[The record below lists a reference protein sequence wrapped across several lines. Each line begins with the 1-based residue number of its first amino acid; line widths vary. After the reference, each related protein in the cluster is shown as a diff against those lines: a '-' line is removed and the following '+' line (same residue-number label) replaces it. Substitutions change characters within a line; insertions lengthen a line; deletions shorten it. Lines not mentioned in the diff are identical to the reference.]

1 MAENDQHSKQEEP
14 APAVQM
20 QQPAPE
26 RRQPQQAW
34 GNPMCGQNSRGAHD
48 QTPLQ
53 DAQGNPPVKARKTVT
68 ISRVGFI
75 LLIVGIALALVLGW
89 FAGVAMS
96 SESIAAA
103 QQQAANS
110 EADRKKVAKAY
121 DQLVTQMEK
130 TAQQQEQQTGAGQKA
145 LKVTGGRWAGVV
157 DGGSDYRHGYVT
169 IRNDGDEAVGNVI
182 VTVSKLDAGGRI
194 TGEATGFIQ
203 SAIQPG
209 QSADVEILI
218 EPGNDNMVAIQP
230 TTIAI
235 NDPSGYVS
243 YQVDAE
249 MIPVAD

>member
-1 MAENDQHSKQEEP
+1 
-14 APAVQM
+14 
-20 QQPAPE
+20 
-26 RRQPQQAW
+26 
-34 GNPMCGQNSRGAHD
+34 
-48 QTPLQ
+48 
-53 DAQGNPPVKARKTVT
+53 
-68 ISRVGFI
+68 
-75 LLIVGIALALVLGW
+75 
-89 FAGVAMS
+89 MS